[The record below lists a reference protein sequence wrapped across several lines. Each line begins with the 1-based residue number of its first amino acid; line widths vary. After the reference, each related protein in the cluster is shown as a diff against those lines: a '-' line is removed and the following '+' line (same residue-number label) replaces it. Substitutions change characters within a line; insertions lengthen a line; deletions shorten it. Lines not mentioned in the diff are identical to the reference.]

1 MNKTWILNN
10 QGSYKTNRQLDIMI
24 KKVFKYGDKKLIQRV
39 ALVFTS
45 LCNMLLN
52 LQLGKIIS

>member
-1 MNKTWILNN
+1 MDSKYN

-24 KKVFKYGDKKLIQRV
+24 KKVFKYGDKKLIQRE
-39 ALVFTS
+39 ALVFTT